1 MCSACKFYISRDRL
15 ELFHEPV
22 VGSSKSQTP
31 NPKKAPIT
39 KFQMA
44 SSPRPAHPAP
54 SESGQVSEREKTT
67 TAAVHGSNA
76 RFLNVEAANEQRS
89 NRLSSAAFFACVR
102 THRSVPWPYAARLWN
117 SDSPSKKLISKLL
130 VTKHLP
136 TEFLS
141 NLPRPARVRAYVG
154 CYKIVD
160 FR

>member
-1 MCSACKFYISRDRL
+1 MCSACKFYIARDRL

-67 TAAVHGSNA
+67 TSAVHGSHA
-76 RFLNVEAANEQRS
+76 RFLYLEAANEQRS
-89 NRLSSAAFFACVR
+89 NRLSSAAFLGFLR
-102 THRSVPWPYAARLWN
+102 NHRSVSLPYA
-117 SDSPSKKLISKLL
+117 SSLL
-130 VTKHLP
+130 H
-136 TEFLS
+136 F
-141 NLPRPARVRAYVG
+141 
-154 CYKIVD
+154 
-160 FR
+160 